1 MGAGMLF
8 EAKEYADRLRRVRA
22 RMARQG
28 IDLLVESDPANMF
41 YLSGYDGWSF
51 YIPQAVILPVA
62 EEEPLWIGRGLDING
77 ARLTSWLKRENILA
91 YPEDLFERADR
102 HPMQFFAAEIDKR
115 GWGKGTV
122 GIARDC
128 QAMTARSRDALMA
141 ALPNARFKDSD
152 GIVNWER
159 LVKSP
164 AELSYMRDAAR
175 ITERLMDS
183 FFQSVRPGVREC
195 DAAAIVQKVATEGTA
210 EFAGDYPASIPFFAC
225 GPNTATT
232 HLTWSERRF
241 GANETAILQASGV
254 RRRYHAPMARRMQLG
269 KPPAKLV
276 EMDKIVRGG
285 MDETMAAAKP
295 GNTCE
300 AVEAVWRAALARH
313 GLTKESRIA
322 YPVGIGY
329 PPDWGERTASF
340 RPGDKTVLAPD
351 MTFHLFL
358 GVWME
363 DWGFAVSE
371 TIRITDNGAEALASV
386 PRALRV
392 AG

>member
-1 MGAGMLF
+1 MAF
-8 EAKEYADRLRRVRA
+8 EPTEYAARLKRVRA
-22 RMARQG
+22 RMARQS

-51 YIPQAVILPVA
+51 YIPQAVIVPVA
-62 EEEPLWIGRGLDING
+62 EEEPLWIGRGLDVNG

-102 HPMQFFAAEIDKR
+102 HPMQFFAAEIERR
-115 GWGKGTV
+115 GWNRGRV
-122 GIARDC
+122 GLARDC
-128 QAMTARSRDALMA
+128 QAFTARSRDALMA
-141 ALPNARFKDSD
+141 AMPHTRFVDCD
-152 GIVNWER
+152 GLVNWER

-164 AELSYMRDAAR
+164 AELAYMRDAAR
-175 ITERLMDS
+175 ITERVMAA
-183 FFQSVRPGVREC
+183 FFESVRPGVREC

-254 RRRYHAPMARRMQLG
+254 RRRYHAPMARTMQLG
-269 KPPAKLV
+269 KP
-276 EMDKIVRGG
+276 
-285 MDETMAAAKP
+285 TMVAAKP
-295 GNTCE
+295 GATCE

-358 GVWME
+358 GMWME

-371 TIRITDNGAEALASV
+371 TIRITERGAEALASV

-392 AG
+392 EA